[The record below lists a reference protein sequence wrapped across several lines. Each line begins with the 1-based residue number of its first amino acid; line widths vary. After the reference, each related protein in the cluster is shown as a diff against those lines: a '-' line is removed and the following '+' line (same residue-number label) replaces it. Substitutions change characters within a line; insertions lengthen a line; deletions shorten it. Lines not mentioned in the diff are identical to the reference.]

1 MSAMDFLSPFE
12 ELVLTAMTEAGHGA
26 FDYQI
31 CECVRVLSGR
41 NRIPENRILF
51 TLRQLEWDSCI
62 YSWPDLPAFDK
73 HASLAPHAPLAPL
86 RRYRVQFRG
95 QHALEAAVERRGN
108 KSSRDYF
115 HRASRFGIYWDMWR
129 LVRSRRRAERQ
140 DGFEDITGRGA
151 SI

>member
-12 ELVLTAMTEAGHGA
+12 ELVLTAMTEVGHGA

-31 CECVRVLSGR
+31 CERVRVLSGR
-41 NRIPENRILF
+41 NRIAENRIQF
-51 TLRQLEWDSCI
+51 TLRQLERDSCV
-62 YSWPDLPAFDK
+62 YSLPDLPAFDK
-73 HASLAPHAPLAPL
+73 HAPL

-108 KSSRDYF
+108 KSARDYF

-140 DGFEDITGRGA
+140 DSFEDITGRGA